1 MNEFLTRLFCLKN
14 CDPTNAPAANDAIQ
28 PSDIVASPPATQ
40 SMQEYDATMPNGW
53 KPQAKVDSSRV
64 TLILTISLVLAFL
77 ICVFMAVFIIWRRKK
92 RRRLDEE
99 LRMRRTRGDNES
111 EHQDLVVKEARAKQ
125 KIWAKASARWKA
137 NIRSSARRRRNRRLV
152 DGAQTPSNRSS
163 SVSLHDITSL
173 MTPRSTPTSS
183 PRPSTVSAPD
193 ARNSISLDTSVVPDT
208 CHATS
213 ALPPI
218 DPELSSPPAYIHSR
232 SSTTPNPEKLHNS
245 HETYRIDNDPPESFS
260 HITHEDHPQY
270 TVSIGDDPMPYD
282 DSYHAGHVAT
292 DDKTV
297 LARRAHMA
305 SAPPIAT
312 DETGS
317 STLVIS
323 APVWHDEEL
332 EAIDDTQHHD
342 QSGASSLPLGHH
354 IFPAPPS
361 KDKMAASD
369 FYDYPY
375 SFEEDVD
382 SLEPEAGPSAPPF
395 EEHNADVSP
404 LEDSNMVPS
413 APPLPEDPL
422 PSAPDWDWQDDERIT
437 DDDDLHESGSQQD
450 YSSDSGPTTVA
461 RNLPSYHA

>member
-1 MNEFLTRLFCLKN
+1 MK
-14 CDPTNAPAANDAIQ
+14 
-28 PSDIVASPPATQ
+28 
-40 SMQEYDATMPNGW
+40 EYDATMPNGW

-64 TLILTISLVLAFL
+64 TLILTISLVLAFF
-77 ICVFMAVFIIWRRKK
+77 ICVFMALFIIWRRKK

-99 LRMRRTRGDNES
+99 LRMRRTGGHDES
-111 EHQDLVVKEARAKQ
+111 EHQELVVKEARATQ

-152 DGAQTPSNRSS
+152 NGAQTPSHRSS
-163 SVSLHDITSL
+163 SVSLHDIAPPVTFH
-173 MTPRSTPTSS
+173 STPTSS

-193 ARNSISLDTSVVPDT
+193 ARNSISLDTSVTPDT
-208 CHATS
+208 RQVIS
-213 ALPPI
+213 VLPPI
-218 DPELSSPPAYIHSR
+218 DPEPSSPPAYIHSR

-245 HETYRIDNDPPESFS
+245 REAYRIDNDPPESFS
-260 HITHEDHPQY
+260 NITHDDDENHPQY
-270 TVSIGDDPMPYD
+270 TVSMGDDPMPYD

-312 DETGS
+312 DEAGP

-342 QSGASSLPLGHH
+342 QSGPSSLSLGHH

-361 KDKMAASD
+361 KDKMAATD

-375 SFEEDVD
+375 SFEDDVD
-382 SLEPEAGPSAPPF
+382 PLELEAGPSAPPF
-395 EEHNADVSP
+395 EEHNADASL

-422 PSAPDWDWQDDERIT
+422 PSAPDWDWQDDDERNT
-437 DDDDLHESGSQQD
+437 DGHDLHEDGSQQD
-450 YSSDSGPTTVA
+450 DHFPSDSVPTTVT